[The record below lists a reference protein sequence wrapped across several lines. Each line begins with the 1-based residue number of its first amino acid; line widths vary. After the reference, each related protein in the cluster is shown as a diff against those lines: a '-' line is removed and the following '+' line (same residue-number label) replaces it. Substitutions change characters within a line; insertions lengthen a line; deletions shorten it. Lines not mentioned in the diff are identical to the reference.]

1 MKLKGEKELLAEE
14 MYSNIESE
22 YTALVMLLA
31 AYIENIYNN
40 DKLLLS
46 EKLEEIAITSK
57 RIATLND
64 IVTTI
69 FKMDLSINQIKAF
82 NELSINSKLLI
93 NIEYIISNTNGK
105 YELSEEIN
113 KITSLYVILNQDKE
127 IGDTEENG
135 SSTL

>member
-93 NIEYIISNTNGK
+93 NIEYIISNTNNK
-105 YELSEEIN
+105 CELSEEIN
-113 KITSLYVILNQDKE
+113 KITSLYVILNQDRE

>member
-93 NIEYIISNTNGK
+93 NIEYIISNTNNK
-105 YELSEEIN
+105 CELSEEIN
-113 KITSLYVILNQDKE
+113 KITSLYVILNQDRD